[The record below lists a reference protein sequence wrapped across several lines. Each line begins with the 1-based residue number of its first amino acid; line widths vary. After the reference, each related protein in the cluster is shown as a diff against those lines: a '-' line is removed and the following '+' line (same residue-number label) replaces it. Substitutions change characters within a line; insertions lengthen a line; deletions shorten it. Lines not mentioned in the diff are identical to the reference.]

1 MSESEPKFV
10 ERVLTADSSRFKS
23 APEPEEKLTAYQKKV
38 RKDQEKK
45 QQEKESS
52 RKQSRKDR
60 LAQSAPYPTNLSSN
74 PQPKKLSND
83 QILALETKSQ
93 PKPLSND
100 QILALEK
107 LADLDNKIEISN
119 FKKTL
124 NITPSKP
131 VPDGSEIISNVFQYT
146 PMELDRSIMRE
157 EFKRSQPNE
166 LKFDEIDM
174 GFDLNEEIEERGGR
188 KRRKSRKLGKSP
200 KKSRKSKR
208 KTTRKVRRH
217 RRR

>member
-1 MSESEPKFV
+1 MNESEPKFV

-23 APEPEEKLTAYQKKV
+23 APEPQEKLTAYQKKV

-93 PKPLSND
+93 PKPLSTD
-100 QILALEK
+100 QKLPLDELE
-107 LADLDNKIEISN
+107 DLYDEREISDV
-119 FKKTL
+119 KRVL
-124 NITPSKP
+124 DVTPSKP
-131 VPDGSEIISNVFQYT
+131 VPDGINPFT
-146 PMELDRSIMRE
+146 PMELERSERRE
-157 EFKRSQPNE
+157 EVTYQPNE

-208 KTTRKVRRH
+208 KTTRRVRRH

>member
-23 APEPEEKLTAYQKKV
+23 APEPQEKLTAYQKKV

-60 LAQSAPYPTNLSSN
+60 LAVSAPYPTNLSFN
-74 PQPKKLSND
+74 P
-83 QILALETKSQ
+83 Q
-93 PKPLSND
+93 PKPLSTD
-100 QILALEK
+100 QKLPLHELE
-107 LADLDNKIEISN
+107 DLYDEREISDV
-119 FKKTL
+119 KRVL
-124 NITPSKP
+124 DVTPSKP
-131 VPDGSEIISNVFQYT
+131 VPDGINPFTPTELERSE
-146 PMELDRSIMRE
+146 MRE
-157 EFKRSQPNE
+157 EVTYQPSE
-166 LKFDEIDM
+166 LNFNDEYDGM
-174 GFDLNEEIEERGGR
+174 GFDLNEQLPEEKGGR

>member
-10 ERVLTADSSRFKS
+10 ERVLTADSIRFKS

-60 LAQSAPYPTNLSSN
+60 LAVSAPYPTNLSFN

-119 FKKTL
+119 FKEIL
-124 NITPSKP
+124 NLVIKILT
-131 VPDGSEIISNVFQYT
+131 
-146 PMELDRSIMRE
+146 
-157 EFKRSQPNE
+157 
-166 LKFDEIDM
+166 
-174 GFDLNEEIEERGGR
+174 
-188 KRRKSRKLGKSP
+188 
-200 KKSRKSKR
+200 
-208 KTTRKVRRH
+208 
-217 RRR
+217 